1 MIFKRAAILL
11 SLVAGSGLVI
21 ASSLAPVWG
30 GASIV
35 KAADITVDADSS
47 RNPTY
52 QTTRVFVHNS
62 YAGNWQ
68 SGGAKTGI
76 RTWDSAGNGTIYD
89 TNWVNAGT
97 EEQQVWIGYADVGI
111 SDIAGAQL
119 MRLNPNDITNIW
131 DYGPNF
137 DGVSGAWS
145 SRIYSLSEY
154 GTSWSYQDLD
164 LNYVSP
170 DFAAI
175 LLEGYSVC
183 LASEVNGFLA
193 YPTLEEKFFSK
204 MDEAALAAPLTDEYS
219 YSDYVDNGSAYGESV
234 SKGDGSY
241 TVGDKIAQMKANYE
255 AYQAETSAQA
265 AALIGNE
272 NQNYLAAGAVSLVA
286 LAASVA
292 GLTFI
297 HRRKKQSA

>member
-1 MIFKRAAILL
+1 MVFKRTAILL
-11 SLVAGSGLVI
+11 SLVAGGGLVL

-30 GASIV
+30 GAAIV

-62 YAGNWQ
+62 NAGNWR
-68 SGGAKTGI
+68 SSGAKTGI
-76 RTWDSAGNGTIYD
+76 RVWDMAGNVTIYD

-97 EEQQVWIGYADVGI
+97 EEEQVWIGYADVG
-111 SDIAGAQL
+111 SDPAGAQL
-119 MRLNPNDITNIW
+119 VRLNPADLSNIW
-131 DYGPNF
+131 NWAPNF
-137 DGVSGAWS
+137 EGVSGAWS

-154 GTSWSYQDLD
+154 DWSWTYQDLD
-164 LNYVSP
+164 LSYVSP

-175 LLEGYSVC
+175 LLEGYSAC
-183 LASEVNGFLA
+183 LASEVNGFLS

-204 MDEAALAAPLTDEYS
+204 MDETALAAPLTDEYS
-219 YSDYVDNGSAYGESV
+219 YSDYVDNGNAYGESV

-272 NQNYLAAGAVSLVA
+272 SLNYLAAGAVSLVA

-292 GLTFI
+292 GWAFI
-297 HRRKKQSA
+297 HRRKKQSV

>member
-1 MIFKRAAILL
+1 MVFKRAAILL
-11 SLVAGSGLVI
+11 SLVAGGGLVI
-21 ASSLAPVWG
+21 ASSLAPVWE

-68 SGGAKTGI
+68 KDGAKTGI
-76 RTWDSAGNGTIYD
+76 RTWDAAGNATIYD

-97 EEQQVWIGYADVGI
+97 EEEQVWIGYADVG
-111 SDIAGAQL
+111 SDPARAQL
-119 MRLNPNDITNIW
+119 VRLNPANLSIW
-131 DYGPNF
+131 NEGPDF
-137 DGVSGAWS
+137 ESVSGAWS

-154 GTSWSYQDLD
+154 NWSWTYQDLD
-164 LNYVSP
+164 LSYVSP

-175 LLEGYSVC
+175 LLEGYSAC

-204 MDEAALAAPLTDEYS
+204 MDETAFATPLTDEYS
-219 YSDYVDNGSAYGESV
+219 YSDYVDNGNAYGDSV

-272 NQNYLAAGAVSLVA
+272 SQNYLVVGAVSLVA

-292 GLTFI
+292 GLAFI
-297 HRRKKQSA
+297 HRRKKQSV